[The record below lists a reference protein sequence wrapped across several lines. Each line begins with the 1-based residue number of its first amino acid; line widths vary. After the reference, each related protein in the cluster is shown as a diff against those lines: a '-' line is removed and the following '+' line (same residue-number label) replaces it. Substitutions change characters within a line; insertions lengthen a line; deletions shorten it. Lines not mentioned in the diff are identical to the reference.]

1 MAIRLQQ
8 TSFGLIMLGMK
19 FAKLEWLTQLK
30 RKEIVFLALLVLC
43 GGWTGYLCGRVAT
56 QYRELFVPF
65 SQALKSAAWVI
76 ASLILIEVMVGVASA
91 LLRPLRLLLF
101 GHSLGAVAFLFTWRD
116 GWIPFA
122 GMFVYFGGMAL
133 YSRIL
138 ALELERRLAFSLRPL
153 IYEQRKIIITLSL
166 LLSISFAWGYR
177 LTAQDQLVIPQGYK
191 RAAEEMLLSGLESQV
206 QNQPDLDSIGRDL
219 YIEQARKTLDDSW
232 NRLESSV
239 QPYVRF
245 IPIGLILPLYLLL
258 VGLLDSLAWVA
269 YIFLWIILT
278 ALKRLGVAQTIA
290 ETSERKSLRL

>member
-1 MAIRLQQ
+1 MMRMIL
-8 TSFGLIMLGMK
+8 SNFD
-19 FAKLEWLTQLK
+19 WLTQIK
-30 RKEIVFLALLVLC
+30 RKEIVFLALLVIS

-56 QYRELFVPF
+56 QYSELFVPF

-76 ASLILIEVMVGVASA
+76 ASLILIEVLVGLSSA

-101 GHSLGAVAFLFTWRD
+101 GHSLGAIAFLLTWRD

-122 GMFVYFGGMAL
+122 GMFVYLGGMAL

-138 ALELERRLAFSLRPL
+138 SLELERRLVFSLRPL
-153 IYEQRKIIITLSL
+153 MYEQRKIIMTLSL

-177 LTAQDQLVIPQGYK
+177 LTAQDQLVVPQEYK

-206 QNQPDLDSIGRDL
+206 QNQPDLDSIARDL
-219 YIEQARKTLDDSW
+219 YIEQARKTLDNSW

-239 QPYVRF
+239 QPYVQF

-269 YIFLWIILT
+269 NLFLWLILSL
-278 ALKRLGVAQTIA
+278 LKRLGVAQTIA
-290 ETSERKSLRL
+290 EASERKILRL

>member
-1 MAIRLQQ
+1 
-8 TSFGLIMLGMK
+8 MLGTM
-19 FAKLEWLTQLK
+19 LSRLDWLTQLK
-30 RKEIVFLALLVLC
+30 RKEIIFLALLVIC
-43 GGWTGYLCGRVAT
+43 GGWTGYLCGRVAM

-101 GHSLGAVAFLFTWRD
+101 GHSLGAIAFLITWRD

-122 GMFVYFGGMAL
+122 GMLVYFGGMAL

-138 ALELERRLAFSLRPL
+138 TLELERRLAFSLRPL

-191 RAAEEMLLSGLESQV
+191 RAAEEMLLSSLESQV
-206 QNQPDLDSIGRDL
+206 QNQPDLEPTERDIYL
-219 YIEQARKTLDDSW
+219 EQARKTLDDSW

-269 YIFLWIILT
+269 YFLLWLAFSLLT
-278 ALKRLGVAQTIA
+278 RLGVAQTFA